1 MVAPVRER
9 GLKYDVINHDEME
22 LISRSREG
30 AWIEIRDQWAYQQSN
45 ARRSREG
52 AWIEIRDQWAYQQSN
67 ARRSREGAWIE
78 IIPVNNGRTTIRVAP
93 VRERG
98 LKSAHAIA
106 ARGHKTVAPARERG
120 LKFINITVLST
131 IEQSLPRGSVD

>member
-22 LISRSREG
+22 LIS
-30 AWIEIRDQWAYQQSN
+30 
-45 ARRSREG
+45 RSREG